1 LRTTLT
7 GTHFRRLPKRSR
19 TDLHVTSPTSSS
31 IVGRSQATRKIE
43 QNQQR
48 PVGALLS
55 RKEEVSEDQISRRW
69 LRLSDLLVDEINA
82 LADYRCENK
91 YKLNTIDTFIVAAIL
106 LLLV

>member
-1 LRTTLT
+1 LADHKLRA
-7 GTHFRRLPKRSR
+7 RSNK
-19 TDLHVTSPTSSS
+19 TSSD
-31 IVGRSQATRKIE
+31 
-43 QNQQR
+43 
-48 PVGALLS
+48 LLS
-55 RKEEVSEDQISRRW
+55 RKEEVSEDQMSRRW